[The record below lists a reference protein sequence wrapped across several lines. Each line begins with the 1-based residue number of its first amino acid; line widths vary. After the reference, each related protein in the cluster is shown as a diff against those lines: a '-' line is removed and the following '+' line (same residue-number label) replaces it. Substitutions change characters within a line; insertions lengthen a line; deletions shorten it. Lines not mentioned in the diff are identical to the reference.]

1 MIQIFFIFVGLFLIL
16 NTREFF
22 GNILG
27 LVVILLSIKSMIES
41 FTDSTKISEENIDG
55 ESNLIKIIKNEIKYR
70 TEIEKYA
77 AILASAS
84 IHIAKS
90 DGRISEKE
98 IETLRIT
105 IHREFADSID
115 EKLIAKIVQITKD
128 EISNK
133 SLEGIFD
140 SLIQTINLF
149 YYYLQNAG
157 WEARVELTTIL
168 FTLIYEVAIS
178 DGGIT
183 STEEHLFNRL
193 CFHFSIPGPYL
204 ENIKRTAFYNYN
216 TRQNQKYSNYSSSYN
231 ETNYN
236 SSKRKASLELF
247 NLKDNFTLQELEK
260 AWKQLAVQYHPDKFH
275 SAKPEIY
282 NLMNKK
288 FVEAKEAYE
297 FLKKEKL

>member
-16 NTREFF
+16 NTKEFLT
-22 GNILG
+22 NILG
-27 LVVILLSIKSMIES
+27 LLVILLSIKSMIES
-41 FTDSTKISEENIDG
+41 FTDKTNFSVENIDG
-55 ESNLIKIIKNEIKYR
+55 ESNLIKLLKNEIKYR

-105 IHREFADSID
+105 IYREFAGNID
-115 EKLIAKIVQITKD
+115 DKLIAKIVQITKE

-133 SLEGIFD
+133 TLEEIFD

-193 CFHFSIPGPYL
+193 CYHFSIPGPYV

-216 TRQNQKYSNYSSSYN
+216 TRQNEKYSNRSNHYQDK
-231 ETNYN
+231 NYTL
-236 SSKRKASLELF
+236 SKRKSALELF
-247 NLKDNFTLQELEK
+247 NLGENFTLQELEK